1 MSTQELL
8 GRFRS
13 RVTPG
18 LIYARP
24 GARGGVRRRP
34 RRRLL
39 ASKPARRLAVAVVAL
54 AGVLGGGWLWL
65 RDSSLVAVERV
76 TVTGVS
82 GPDAAQIRSALVAAG
97 RTMSTLDVH
106 VDRLRTAVAPYPV
119 VRDVR
124 VSTQFPH
131 GLRIR
136 VVEQLPVGALV
147 AGGRAVAAS
156 ADGTLLH
163 DVPGPSL
170 PTVPVPALPGGSRVT
185 DPSALEA
192 LSLLAVTPLRMRSRI
207 AQVTVS
213 STHGLTVQ
221 LRSGPS
227 IYFGDQTRL
236 DAKWTAA
243 TTVLAD
249 PSSTGASYIDVTDP
263 ERPVAGAGAQ
273 AVVAAGLA
281 TTDAQAAA
289 GPATSA
295 AGATA
300 STTSSAASVQAAPNP
315 AGGG

>member
-1 MSTQELL
+1 
-8 GRFRS
+8 
-13 RVTPG
+13 
-18 LIYARP
+18 
-24 GARGGVRRRP
+24 
-34 RRRLL
+34 L
-39 ASKPARRLAVAVVAL
+39 AAAAVAVLAL
-54 AGVLGGGWLWL
+54 LVGGWLWL
-65 RDSSLVAVERV
+65 RDSALVAVRKVENS
-76 TVTGVS
+76 GLS
-82 GPDAAQIRSALVAAG
+82 GPDVVQIRSALTLAA
-97 RTMSTLDVH
+97 RNMTTLDV
-106 VDRLRTAVAPYPV
+106 RRAQLRTAVAPYPV
-119 VRDVR
+119 VKDLR